1 MIWQHRFD
9 SRAGAMSGAVSGA
22 ERSGPPCCGV
32 VGWAHPA
39 EPRVRSVPPGVEHGA
54 GVRKRTEQ
62 GFVGRRA
69 ERRSRRIEWST
80 FELGR
85 WIFLALGGAPLAH
98 FCVHR
103 AAHRAG

>member
-1 MIWQHRFD
+1 
-9 SRAGAMSGAVSGA
+9 MSGAVSGA

-54 GVRKRTEQ
+54 GVRKRAEQ

-69 ERRSRRIEWST
+69 
-80 FELGR
+80 
-85 WIFLALGGAPLAH
+85 
-98 FCVHR
+98 
-103 AAHRAG
+103 